1 MEALQL
7 IVFAVVVSGLTV
19 QFVIVERMR
28 RRQVELE
35 RLVMMLAMAVQDM
48 QQGGG
53 HFQVTVE
60 KTTLH

>member
-7 IVFAVVVSGLTV
+7 IAFAVVVAGLTV
-19 QFVIVERMR
+19 QFVTAERMR

-48 QQGGG
+48 QKGGG

>member
-1 MEALQL
+1 MEPLALFA
-7 IVFAVVVSGLTV
+7 FAVVVVGLAILFVTV
-19 QFVIVERMR
+19 DRMR
-28 RRQVELE
+28 RRQSELE
-35 RLVMMLAMAVQDM
+35 RVVMMLAMAVQDM

>member
-1 MEALQL
+1 
-7 IVFAVVVSGLTV
+7 
-19 QFVIVERMR
+19 MR

-48 QQGGG
+48 QKGGG